1 MLAAQDG
8 IDRNTALAVG
18 AMAGGALAG
27 FRRGLALAGRPWA
40 ECEQEKE
47 KDAGH
52 AGILAVGTPA

>member
-1 MLAAQDG
+1 MLTAQDRVG
-8 IDRNTALAVG
+8 RNTALAVG
-18 AMAGGALAG
+18 AMAGGALAR
-27 FRRGLALAGRPWA
+27 FRRDLALAGRPGA